1 MTILKS
7 NGNGLKGIADDLF
20 VASDMHDP
28 NHWGLAGCCVVS
40 LDSVLMRSLVETP
53 LV

>member
-28 NHWGLAGCCVVS
+28 NHWGLA
-40 LDSVLMRSLVETP
+40 LMRSVVETP